1 MLSFKKVKNLKDN
14 NIKYKIFQK
23 MLLQN
28 VTLKIMQKKYF
39 QKRYF
44 FLSMSVKWTTPYMDT
59 LKYK

>member
-1 MLSFKKVKNLKDN
+1 MSLFKKVENLKGN

-39 QKRYF
+39 QKHYC
-44 FLSMSVKWTTPYMDT
+44 FLSMSVIR
-59 LKYK
+59 